1 MTPRTRLAAVVLAAT
16 SLLSGCTAAGVVA
29 PDPTRSAEASAPAGD
44 RAFGGDCASVISPLE
59 LDTLVEGAGG
69 ATASIP
75 VGHPDGLVCSWQGS
89 SRSLTVRAISKRDAA
104 PAEIARL
111 TLPECDPATGFCGG
125 GIEAGGL
132 WIVVDFGF
140 VEGEWEPV
148 VSTALKAVANAAEAH
163 G

>member
-1 MTPRTRLAAVVLAAT
+1 MTPRTLRAAVVLSAVV
-16 SLLSGCTAAGVVA
+16 VVA
-29 PDPTRSAEASAPAGD
+29 GCAAETAPVVRSQTPSPSPIDAPFAGDCGSVLTDTAVEVLVGGTAEAEAS
-44 RAFGGDCASVISPLE
+44 I
-59 LDTLVEGAGG
+59 
-69 ATASIP
+69 
-75 VGHPDGLVCSWQGS
+75 DGSELVCTWQGS
-89 SRSLTVRAISKRDAA
+89 ARSLTVTAMASTDAA